1 MIRTP
6 TRDLDSSGEGCAWLT
21 FKHFM
26 QAHQMQQ
33 THQQDN
39 RVMMTMTWSSWMG
52 QQQKQGTRMMTL
64 SLLVSLKSLG
74 QQWLAPF
81 HRLKGT

>member
-6 TRDLDSSGEGCAWLT
+6 TRDSASSREGCAWLT

-33 THQQDN
+33 THQKDN
-39 RVMMTMTWSSWMG
+39 KVMMTMTWSSWMG
-52 QQQKQGTRMMTL
+52 QLQKQGTRMMIL
-64 SLLVSLKSLG
+64 SLLVSLKSLR
-74 QQWLAPF
+74 QQSF